1 MADILEHPMALA
13 KEKSWDFLD
22 GSKVWIEAAPGKSL
36 TVCECIYMLNDIQF
50 RILKMM
56 YEEK

>member
-13 KEKSWDFLD
+13 ESWDFLD

-36 TVCECIYMLNDIQF
+36 TVCECIYMLNDIQY
-50 RILKMM
+50 RIHKMM
-56 YEEK
+56 YESN